1 MDISRPG
8 VRPRQPAPELDLPL
22 VGGGSVR
29 LADRHP
35 QHFTMIVFFRGLHCP
50 VCHAQLHELDRRM
63 DEFAAR
69 GIEVVAVTAET
80 RERAQTLRDEWQLQQ
95 LPVAYGLTEG
105 SMREWG
111 LFVSQGIND
120 SEPPLFNEPGLF
132 LVKPDGTVYYEAVLS
147 MPVGRP
153 RVDDLL
159 GGIDYWTRVGYPARG
174 EA

>member
-1 MDISRPG
+1 MTIGVHG
-8 VRPRQPAPELDLPL
+8 VRPGQLAPELELPL

-29 LADRHP
+29 LAARQP
-35 QHFTMIVFFRGLHCP
+35 EHFTMIVFFRGLHCP
-50 VCHAQLHELDRRM
+50 ICHAQLRELDRRL
-63 DEFAAR
+63 DEFATR
-69 GIEVVAVTAET
+69 GIELVAVTAET
-80 RERAQTLRDEWQLQQ
+80 QQRAERLHDEWEIQCLAI
-95 LPVAYGLTEG
+95 AYGLSES

-111 LFVSQGIND
+111 LFVSRGVND

-132 LVKPDGTVYYEAVLS
+132 LIKPDGTVYYEAILS

-159 GGIDYWTRVGYPARG
+159 GGIDYWTKVGYPARG